1 MSEAVSTHSP
11 PASDVHAGRLFRGSC
26 VALISGAAMF
36 AISGDIIGALKQTFV
51 LTNEQVGFIM
61 SGASWGFMVSIV
73 VLGPLCDWLRMRNV
87 LRLAL
92 VSHLVG
98 VALMVFATGFWT
110 LFIGMLVNAIGSG
123 AIEAACNPL
132 IATVYPDRKTEKLSQ
147 FHIWFPGGIVLGGLA
162 CYALRRLGLDYWQL
176 KVALVVPVTLAYGVM
191 FAGQTF
197 PATERVQSGVSF
209 GGMVRETLFRPL
221 FLVLLFC
228 MMLTAS
234 LELGPQRW
242 IPSVLQAGGVPGI
255 LVLVWI
261 TGLMAVLRQFGGV
274 VSRAFSN
281 SGVLLLSAILSGIGL
296 AALSFA
302 SGIVAVGIA
311 ATIFAVGV
319 CYFWPTML
327 GTVAERVPKGG
338 AFALSLLG
346 GLGGMF
352 VGVVTVPLM
361 GAVADGYLHRELVRE
376 VSVDGKTLDRSRDT
390 VAALQAVAD
399 AYAAW
404 SQSLGTDATD
414 QVTRAEI
421 GAALETVRDVLA
433 RAAEGG
439 LPEEATA
446 NALRIAIKN
455 GPARDVAHATSDAE
469 RSAAAAK
476 AAAAAV
482 LNPAENRGGLM
493 AFRYVAP
500 VSVLLAV
507 VFGIMLAQDR
517 RRAKAGQGTPDAPA
531 APELT
536 PGATGGLPASASG
549 EPPPPGPQPERPRR

>member
-1 MSEAVSTHSP
+1 MSEA
-11 PASDVHAGRLFRGSC
+11 ASVPSHGLTDVHAARLFRGSC

-51 LTNEQVGFIM
+51 LTNEQIGIIM
-61 SGASWGFMVSIV
+61 SGGAWGFTIAII
-73 VLGPLCDWLRMRNV
+73 VLGPLCDALGMRNV

-98 VALMVFATGFWT
+98 VAMMVFANGFWM
-110 LFIGMLVNAIGSG
+110 LFFGMLVNAVGSG

-132 IATVYPDRKTEKLSQ
+132 TATIYPDRKTEKLSQ

-162 CYALRRLGLDYWQL
+162 CYALTRLGIGYWQL
-176 KVALVVPVTLAYGVM
+176 KVALVVPVTVAYGVM

-197 PATERVQSGVSF
+197 PPTERVQSGVSF
-209 GGMVRETLFRPL
+209 GGMIRATLFRPL
-221 FLVLLFC
+221 FLVLLGC

-242 IPSVLQAGGVPGI
+242 IPSVLEAGGVPGI

-274 VSRAFSN
+274 VSRLFSN
-281 SGVLLLSAILSGIGL
+281 SGVLLLSSILGGVGL
-296 AALSFA
+296 VALSLV
-302 SGIVAVGIA
+302 SGIA
-311 ATIFAVGV
+311 AIAVAATVFAVGV

-346 GLGGMF
+346 GLGGLF
-352 VGVVTVPLM
+352 VGVVTVPIM
-361 GAVADGYLHRELVRE
+361 GSIADGYLHSELVRE
-376 VSVDGKTLDRSRDT
+376 FTVDGQTIDRQAAT
-390 VAALQAVAD
+390 TAALRGVAGS
-399 AYAAW
+399 YAAW
-404 SQSLGTDATD
+404 SESLGMEPKD

-421 GAALETVRDVLA
+421 GAVLESVRAVLA
-433 RAAEGG
+433 ENDTSGG
-439 LPEEATA
+439 LPELATA

-455 GPARDVAHATSDAE
+455 GPVRASKDLPEGAE
-469 RSAAAAK
+469 KRAAEAK
-476 AAAAAV
+476 EAVGKV
-482 LNPAENRGGLM
+482 LNPAENAGGLM

-500 VSVLLAV
+500 CAVLLAL
-507 VFGIMLAQDR
+507 VFGVMYTQDR
-517 RRAKAGQGTPDAPA
+517 RARLA
-531 APELT
+531 A
-536 PGATGGLPASASG
+536 ATGGASSSPLPEGRGGGG
-549 EPPPPGPQPERPRR
+549 EG